1 MRILDRMVLGTFL
14 KLFLAFVLGAPLLF
28 VLADATEKMDTYLD
42 QQIPGRSIAL
52 SYLYGYPQFVF
63 WALAIAA
70 LLATVFTIYP
80 MTIRREITAAKA
92 GGISFYR
99 IAAPLVFAGLAI
111 SLLGL
116 PLSDLVPVANRKAA
130 EIRGGQTGQVSFR
143 NNFVYV
149 TDEGATLTGRYFD
162 LREGEIMELTLQRHP
177 AAEGEPTLHI
187 RAASARWNPDSGW
200 MLYAGLER
208 QILPDGTVLSSRFDE
223 RLAPEIREVPA
234 DLLESPLDEEE
245 MTYAELSRFGER
257 LERSGGDVGRVMTKQ
272 AQRVAI
278 PVAAFVIVLFGAP
291 LATSSKRGGT
301 AYGIGVSL
309 ATTILYIMLFRLT
322 GAFGY
327 VGKLD
332 PISAA
337 WIPNVIFFTMGIVLM
352 WRVRS

>member
-1 MRILDRMVLGTFL
+1 MRILDRMVLATFL

-28 VLADATEKMDTYLD
+28 ILGDATEKMDTYLD
-42 QQIPGRSIAL
+42 QQIPGTNILL
-52 SYLYGYPQFVF
+52 SYLYGYPQFIF

-80 MTIRREITAAKA
+80 MTVHREVTAAKA
-92 GGISFYR
+92 GGVSFR
-99 IAAPLVFAGLAI
+99 RLVAPIVIAGGVIA
-111 SLLGL
+111 LLGL
-116 PLSDLVPVANRKAA
+116 PLSDLVPVANRKAG
-130 EIRGGQTGQVSFR
+130 EIRGELKGQVSFR
-143 NNFVYV
+143 NNFVHI
-149 TDEGATLTGRYFD
+149 TDEGVSLTARHFV
-162 LREGEIMELTLQRHP
+162 LAENRIIELTLQRHP
-177 AAEGEPTLHI
+177 RAEGESTLHI
-187 RAASARWNPDSGW
+187 RAASAQWAPEHGW
-200 MLYAGLER
+200 ILYTGMVRE
-208 QILPDGTVLSSRFDE
+208 ILPDGQVLTTRFDE
-223 RLAPEIREVPA
+223 RAAPEIPETPV
-234 DLLESPLDEEE
+234 DLLESPLDEDE
-245 MTYAELSRFGER
+245 MTYAELTRFGER
-257 LERSGGDVGRVMTKQ
+257 LERSGGDVGKVMTKQ

-309 ATTILYIMLFRLT
+309 ATTIMYIMLFRLT

-337 WIPNVIFFTMGIVLM
+337 WIPNIVFLVMGIVLM